1 MSGVVSAIAAI
12 LLMLDAP
19 SGQTL
24 DPQVQG
30 ARQAVGLFTR
40 TCLRYPNNIAA
51 IRSFMVDHQVPELNS
66 EGRAVFLKGR
76 SGVGFDATNQF
87 TRLALVSEDNG
98 TCAVFAEKADAIELA
113 SLIDAAFKK
122 LNIELIGQSEEN
134 TDQGHAHIYGL
145 FINSLPFTFAWSTNA
160 DQAGA
165 IQAAITLAPK
175 E

>member
-1 MSGVVSAIAAI
+1 
-12 LLMLDAP
+12 
-19 SGQTL
+19 
-24 DPQVQG
+24 
-30 ARQAVGLFTR
+30 
-40 TCLRYPNNIAA
+40 
-51 IRSFMVDHQVPELNS
+51 VPELNA
-66 EGRAVFLKGR
+66 EGRAFFLKGR

-122 LNIELIGQSEEN
+122 LNIERTSQSEEI
-134 TDQGHAHIYGL
+134 TDRGHAHIYSL
-145 FINSLPFTFAWSTNA
+145 VIDSLPFTFVWSTNA

-175 E
+175 K